1 MHRSSELAAS
11 GAGRFAS
18 LTAMPEVPKGGSHA
32 CHQGDGHAPDD
43 KGGMP
48 VTVISA
54 VKSELNAYEYG
65 DD

>member
-1 MHRSSELAAS
+1 
-11 GAGRFAS
+11 
-18 LTAMPEVPKGGSHA
+18 MPEVPKGGSHA